1 MKIIDPEAELLMLDK
16 NIKATITKLL
26 REKTVEH
33 VTLSCKSLLSETA
46 IKLLNKQLN
55 SVDLTD
61 AQTSKLKTLLRQNI
75 DAETIAKLV
84 VASKTK
90 VVAKIEQIKNIK
102 REPVASAIKLPAL
115 EGTEQ

>member
-61 AQTSKLKTLLRQNI
+61 AQTAKLKSLLRQNI
-75 DAETIAKLV
+75 DAETIAKLI

-90 VVAKIEQIKNIK
+90 VVAKIEQISNLSRDPIA
-102 REPVASAIKLPAL
+102 RSTKLPAID
-115 EGTEQ
+115 GTE